1 MDIAAA
7 LQIVIDLAKQNVL
20 EEKDVIEDDLTQQ
33 MLDQEEAIN
42 MVEDMAVNQFGDDET
57 GDNFEA
63 EDSWFDHKKQVLVGD
78 FRLSGS
84 RWIVGSTN
92 EPSPLDDAIFI
103 KHEDAVEPTYMS
115 VTEADLLIAAIRCA
129 QQEIKEM
136 AQ

>member
-1 MDIAAA
+1 MDIADA
-7 LQIVIDLAKQNVL
+7 LQTTIELARQNIADQLDHPDEHKKQS
-20 EEKDVIEDDLTQQ
+20 
-33 MLDQEEAIN
+33 EAVD
-42 MVEDMAVNQFGDDET
+42 MVEDLAVNQYGDDET
-57 GDNFEA
+57 EDNFKA

-92 EPSPLDDAIFI
+92 EPSPLNDAIFI

>member
-1 MDIAAA
+1 MDIANA
-7 LQIVIDLAKQNVL
+7 LQTTIELARQNIVDQLDHPDEHEKQS
-20 EEKDVIEDDLTQQ
+20 
-33 MLDQEEAIN
+33 EAVDI
-42 MVEDMAVNQFGDDET
+42 VEDLAVNQYGD
-57 GDNFEA
+57 DNFET
-63 EDSWFDHKKQVLVGD
+63 EDNWFDRKKQVLIGD

-129 QQEIKEM
+129 QQEIKGM
-136 AQ
+136 VQCP